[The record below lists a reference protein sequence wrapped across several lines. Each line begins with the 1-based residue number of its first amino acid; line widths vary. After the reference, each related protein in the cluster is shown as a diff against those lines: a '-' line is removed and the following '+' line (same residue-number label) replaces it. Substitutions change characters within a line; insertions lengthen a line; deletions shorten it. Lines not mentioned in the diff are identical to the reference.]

1 LNRIAA
7 TLISVIALTTLALAA
22 VACGDSEE
30 STSTTAAT
38 ESTTDSS
45 DSTTESTTKAAFEP
59 GSCSPVEV
67 AKVEPGFEHVPDDLT
82 AEDYPTNPPT
92 GGDHNDDALQ
102 TGQFYDQPVPLG
114 EAVHALEHGAVVGWT
129 NELSTAERKAVEEAF
144 NKQYSKG
151 YFQLAV
157 VENPDLEVPFA
168 LSAWGVMQTCD
179 GIDPDAIAS
188 FIEEHYAPETTAE
201 GGLACSG
208 EAKKLPA
215 CATRDD

>member
-1 LNRIAA
+1 MNRIAA
-7 TLISVIALTTLALAA
+7 TLIAVIALAALALTAA
-22 VACGDSEE
+22 ACGDSEE
-30 STSTTAAT
+30 STSTAAT
-38 ESTTDSS
+38 ESTTESADT
-45 DSTTESTTKAAFEP
+45 TTEPTDEPFEP
-59 GSCSPVEV
+59 GSCSAVEV
-67 AKVEPGFEHVPDDLT
+67 VKVEPGFEHVPDDLT

-114 EAVHALEHGAVVGWT
+114 ETVHALEHGAVVGWT
-129 NELSTAERKAVEEAF
+129 NELSEAEMKAVEDAF

-168 LSAWGVMQTCD
+168 LSAWGVLQECD
-179 GIDPDAIAS
+179 GVDPDAIET

>member
-1 LNRIAA
+1 MNRIVA
-7 TLISVIALTTLALAA
+7 TLAAVLALAALALTA

-30 STSTTAAT
+30 STSTAATETTTEST
-38 ESTTDSS
+38 ESTTDS
-45 DSTTESTTKAAFEP
+45 TTAFEP
-59 GSCSPVEV
+59 GSCEPVEV
-67 AKVEPGFEHVPDDLT
+67 AKVEPGFEHVPDELT
-82 AEDYPTNPPT
+82 AADYPTNPPT
-92 GGDHNDDALQ
+92 GGDHNDSALQ

-114 EAVHALEHGAVVGWT
+114 ETVHALEHGAVVGWT
-129 NELSTAERKAVEEAF
+129 NELSEAERKAVEDAF

-157 VENPDLEVPFA
+157 VEHPDLEVPFA
-168 LSAWGVMQTCD
+168 LSSWGFLRECD
-179 GIDPDAIAS
+179 GVDPDAIAS

-215 CATRDD
+215 CATRED